1 MMNTSLHLQH
11 SLKQQLTLSPQLIQ
25 TFEVLAMS
33 NLELQQKIRNE
44 IEQNPALEIPTERN
58 ISIERLAE
66 RTNKGS
72 IVDDYSDRSS
82 YGSDY
87 TSTRI
92 SSNYD
97 SQASDNNQQFLEGAL
112 SSDLSLQQHLLT
124 QLGCIPL
131 TQEQYELGHL
141 IISNLDHNGFH
152 KNEVSSLAPSNKKK
166 ALASALSVVQ
176 SLDPPGIAVKDSFES
191 LLLQAKL
198 DRLIPSDYI
207 ILEQLINNHL
217 VKLKNGK
224 FKEVSNLVG
233 TDEEQVELLY
243 AYLKTLNPYPA
254 SSFDDR
260 ETQYIIPELRVKN
273 VEGRL
278 QLILNKGMVPE
289 LLIDENFTHLVQNKD
304 DPHYKE
310 TYQYIKESVKS
321 ANQLISSVQMR
332 YETIKKIGILL
343 LEEQYQFFIEGPK
356 ALKPL
361 TYRDLATRL
370 DLHETTISRAVISK
384 YIDTDWGIIPIK
396 DLFSS
401 GLSSSTS
408 DNGQISKTAVKEKVE
423 EIIKNHTGKKALS
436 DQKISDMLQNEGI
449 TIARRTVSKYRKE
462 LNIDSSYDR

>member
-1 MMNTSLHLQH
+1 MNTSLNIQQ

-33 NLELQQKIRNE
+33 NLELQEKIRTE
-44 IEQNPALEIPTERN
+44 IEQNPALEIPKERN
-58 ISIERLAE
+58 VSIERLAE
-66 RTNKGS
+66 KSDKGT
-72 IVDDYSDRSS
+72 IIDDYSDKSS

-87 TSTRI
+87 TFTRL

-112 SSDLSLQQHLLT
+112 TNTPSLQDHLLS

-131 TQEQYELGHL
+131 SHEEYELGHL

-152 KNEVSSLAPSNKKK
+152 KNEVTSLVPPNKKK
-166 ALASALSVVQ
+166 QLHAALTIVQ
-176 SLDPPGIAVKDSFES
+176 SLDPAGIAVKDSFES

-198 DRLIPSDYI
+198 DNVDDEDYQ
-207 ILEQLINNHL
+207 ILEKLIYEHL
-217 VKLKNGK
+217 IGLRNGK
-224 FKEVSNLVG
+224 FKEIGNALKVK
-233 TDEEQVELLY
+233 EERIELLFSY
-243 AYLKTLNPYPA
+243 IKTLTPFPA
-254 SSFDDR
+254 SQFDTR

-278 QLILNKGMVPE
+278 QLILNKGTVPE
-289 LLIDENFTHLVQNKD
+289 LIIDENFSKLAQNKN

-310 TYQYIKESVKS
+310 TSQYVKDSIKT
-321 ANQLISSVQMR
+321 ANQLISSVNMR
-332 YETIKKIGILL
+332 YETIKKIGLLL
-343 LEEQYQFFIEGPK
+343 LEEQYQFFLEGPK
-356 ALKPL
+356 ALRPL

-401 GLSSSTS
+401 ALSSTKSE
-408 DNGQISKTAVKEKVE
+408 DGQISKTAVKERVE
-423 EIIKNHTGKKALS
+423 EIIKNHRGKKALS
-436 DQKISDMLQNEGI
+436 DQKISDMLKSEGI
-449 TIARRTVSKYRKE
+449 SIARRTVSKYRKE
-462 LNIDSSYDR
+462 LNIDSSYER

>member
-1 MMNTSLHLQH
+1 MNTSLHLQQ

-44 IEQNPALEIPTERN
+44 IEQNPALEIPRERN

-66 RTNKGS
+66 KSNKGS
-72 IVDDYSDRSS
+72 IIDDYSDKSS

-87 TSTRI
+87 TATRL

-112 SSDLSLQQHLLT
+112 STDLSLQEHLLT

-131 TQEQYELGHL
+131 TAEQYELGHL

-152 KNEVSSLAPSNKKK
+152 NNEITSLVPSNKRK
-166 ALASALSVVQ
+166 ALASALLVVQ
-176 SLDPPGIAVKDSFES
+176 SLDPAGIAVKDSFES

-198 DRLIPSDYI
+198 DNLIPSDYL
-207 ILEQLINNHL
+207 ILEKLINNHL
-217 VKLKNGK
+217 MKLKGGK
-224 FKEVSNLVG
+224 FKEVSNIVG
-233 TDEEQVELLY
+233 ADEEQVELLY
-243 AYLKTLNPYPA
+243 TYLKTLTPFPA
-254 SSFDDR
+254 SQFDNR

-273 VEGRL
+273 IEGRL
-278 QLILNKGMVPE
+278 QLILNKGIIPE
-289 LLIDENFTHLVQNKD
+289 LLIDENFSQLAQNKD

-310 TYQYIKESVKS
+310 TSHYIKESIKS
-321 ANQLISSVQMR
+321 ANQLISSVHMR

-343 LEEQYQFFIEGPK
+343 LEEQYQFFLEGPK

-361 TYRDLATRL
+361 TYRDLASRL

-396 DLFSS
+396 NLFSS
-401 GLSSSTS
+401 ALSSTTS

-423 EIIKNHTGKKALS
+423 EIITHHTGEKALS
-436 DQKISDMLQNEGI
+436 DQKISDMLKNEGI